1 MDSFLEL
8 HNILLPQEKYSLL
21 EKNTNILIFKYNQA
35 IIKYTF
41 ELENII
47 IEPTNYLGYHVFRI
61 INSRLN
67 LGYNIFDKKFLIKI
81 TNFLELNSEIVIIL
95 NELLNSDYLGLC
107 TCCSKPVNIMGLDFI
122 RTCSDNNCI
131 RTLNHLP
138 TQDTVISSYQKD
150 REVTLI
156 LIKFLIYCSMH
167 HPKRDLAFNPVPSLL
182 GVESPVDF
190 VNVIPEYFKQ
200 NDLITIDKFIS
211 ESENDLELYSKLDN
225 ISYGIIK
232 NSLTSNYF
240 NLMSR
245 NDVYNDGSVTFI
257 SMIYPSEIEKDFHY
271 KTNFLFHGASIF
283 SWYPIIKNGL
293 KVLSGTQLQANGAA
307 YGPGIYMSDSLS
319 VSLGYSSRS
328 TLHGPVVGVFQLKEP
343 IDKFKKVN
351 NIFVIPDEKILLLRA
366 LIVFKSSN
374 GHTSKILKEINDY
387 YTVNPVKDIEITKQS
402 TSNIKNKRLS
412 KELDILKKN
421 NFTDI
426 KIIDESIQWEIL
438 LLNLKITINFSNYP
452 LNAPNLVLT
461 SGNLPSTIID
471 SASNIKIPILHPT
484 NWTVKNNILEII
496 QQLTTIIQ
504 LNSNS

>member
-1 MDSFLEL
+1 MNSFIEL
-8 HNILLPQEKYSLL
+8 HNILLPVDKYNIL
-21 EKNTNILIFKYNQA
+21 EKDSNILSVKYNEA
-35 IIKYTF
+35 IIKYIF
-41 ELENII
+41 EFENLI
-47 IEPTNYLGYHVFRI
+47 IEPTNYHGFHLLRI
-61 INSRLN
+61 INSKLN
-67 LGYNIFDKKFLIKI
+67 LGYNIFDKKFLINTTK
-81 TNFLELNSEIVIIL
+81 FFELNSEIVIIL
-95 NELLNSDYLGLC
+95 NELINSDYLSLC
-107 TCCSKPVNIMGLDFI
+107 TCCSKPTSIIGLDFI

-131 RTLNHLP
+131 RTLNHIP
-138 TQDTVISSYQKD
+138 TQDTVVSSYQKD

-182 GVESPVDF
+182 GVESPIDF
-190 VNVIPEYFKQ
+190 INVIPETLKEK
-200 NDLITIDKFIS
+200 DLNTLDEFIS
-211 ESENDLELYSKLDN
+211 ESENDLELYSKIDN

-257 SMIYPSEIEKDFHY
+257 SMVYPSEIEKEFQY

-283 SWYPIIKNGL
+283 SWYPIVKNGL

-319 VSLGYSSRS
+319 FSLAYSKRS

-343 IDKFKKVN
+343 IDKFKKVT

-366 LIVFKSSN
+366 LIVFKSSS

-387 YTVNPVKDIEITKQS
+387 YTVNPAKDIEITKQS

-421 NFTDI
+421 NFNDI
-426 KIIDESIQWEIL
+426 KIIDESVQWEIL
-438 LLNLKITINFSNYP
+438 LFDLKITINFSNYP
-452 LNAPNLVLT
+452 LNAPNLVLIA
-461 SGNLPSTIID
+461 GKLPDAIID
-471 SASNIKIPILHPT
+471 SSFNIKIPILHPS

-496 QQLTTIIQ
+496 QQLTTVIQ
-504 LNSNS
+504 SNINS